1 MRLRTFF
8 SLLLFLAVGCN
19 EVEERLSWSPDGSRA
34 ILRVDDKLHFVDTNG
49 NLSSVIASNV
59 TAAAWLPD
67 SRGVVLVRSLN
78 EDKWEEAESLLP
90 PAEVNAA
97 QALAKSFLA
106 LGVEGTEQ
114 FEPKRPELASAAILY
129 LFDTQSNA
137 LYEALQ
143 KSKDPAKLEA
153 DLSNARTTQ
162 VAEVSVVALDG
173 KPLRVIGRTLASLQQ
188 PRPSPTTPE
197 VAFLRE
203 EMLTVAPLDGGT
215 NRVSVAERVEGNYDW
230 TPDGKSLAY
239 AVRLSEKDSSD
250 INLFRIERRTVI
262 NPSGALVAGDTL
274 PLALGNSGFAPRA
287 QCLPDGRVL
296 FAAFQQQ
303 LPAPAFAARETRFF
317 LVDPSQGSN
326 AVPAAIPTPHGALP
340 QDLAAFAP
348 SPDGGEIAI
357 VESGSDVVAVLDV
370 ATGGLEVISPKRGWK
385 SKVLPAWRDANEL
398 YFAALPESS
407 TNRPELF
414 RWRIGS
420 APVAISTNWPDSVVN
435 TLLEKPSQK

>member
-1 MRLRTFF
+1 MRLRTICAL
-8 SLLLFLAVGCN
+8 SVVLAVGCN

-34 ILRVDDKLHFVDTNG
+34 ILRVDDQLHFVDTNG
-49 NLSSVIASNV
+49 NLSAVVASNV

-67 SRGVVLVRSLN
+67 GRGLVLVRSLTV
-78 EDKWEEAESLLP
+78 DRWEEAESLLP
-90 PAEVNAA
+90 PAEVNDA
-97 QALAKSFLA
+97 QAVAKSFLA
-106 LGVEGTEQ
+106 LGAEGMEQ
-114 FEPKRPELASAAILY
+114 FELKRPELASAAILC

-137 LYEALQ
+137 LHEALQ

-173 KPLRVIGRTLASLQQ
+173 KPLHVIERTLASLRQ
-188 PRPSPTTPE
+188 PRPSPTTPA
-197 VAFLRE
+197 VAFLLADT
-203 EMLTVAPLDGGT
+203 LTVAPLDGGT

-230 TPDGKSLAY
+230 TPDGKSLVY
-239 AVRLSEKDSSD
+239 AVRLSEKESSD

-262 NPSGALVAGDTL
+262 NAAGALVGGDTL
-274 PLALGNSGFAPRA
+274 PLALSDSGFAARA
-287 QCLPDGRVL
+287 QCLPDGRVV

-326 AVPAAIPTPHGALP
+326 AVPFAIPTPRGALP
-340 QDLAAFAP
+340 QDLAAFTP

-357 VESGSDVVAVLDV
+357 VESGSDVVAVFDV

-385 SKVLPAWRDANEL
+385 SKVLPAWRGSDDL
-398 YFAALPESS
+398 YFAALPSTS

-414 RWRIGS
+414 RWRKGS
-420 APVAISTNWPDSVVN
+420 APVAISMNWPDSVVN